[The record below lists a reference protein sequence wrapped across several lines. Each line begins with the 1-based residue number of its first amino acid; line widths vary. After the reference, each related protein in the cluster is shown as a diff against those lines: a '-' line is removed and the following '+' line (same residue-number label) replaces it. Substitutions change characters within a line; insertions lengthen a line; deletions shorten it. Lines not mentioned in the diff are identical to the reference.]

1 MSNTPLRT
9 AHGLGLEPVA
19 ADWPALREA
28 DVERLLLEYPQLGVL
43 HSLHW
48 HSPRPFSAAGL
59 ITTSSGTLFVKRHHQ
74 RVREAAWLEE
84 EHRLI
89 AHLHAQGAPVAA
101 VVSNRHGRT
110 ATTQDEWTYEI
121 HRVAAGVDLYRDALS
136 WTPFNSTAHAH
147 AAGQAL
153 ARLHLAAANYSA
165 PPRQTPVL
173 LVNARL
179 IEQAE
184 PLAAIA
190 AAAEADSAL
199 RDYLQDKDW
208 YAQLSTLL
216 LPYHTRL
223 WPLLAKQIPLWTHND
238 WHASNLLWSADSA
251 DAQVSSVLDF
261 GLADRTF
268 ALFDLANA
276 IERNGVPWLDLDH
289 GGSAPADLAAIDA
302 LLAGYHTVKPLTG
315 EDRHTLA
322 ALLPLVHVDFALSE
336 IAYFQ
341 GVVGSTSSAD
351 VAYHA
356 YLIGH
361 LHWFNGAEGQR
372 LLNHLG
378 QVQP

>member
-1 MSNTPLRT
+1 MSNTPTRT

-19 ADWPALREA
+19 ADWPALREG
-28 DVERLLLEYPQLGVL
+28 DIERLLLEYPQLGAL

-59 ITTSSGTLFVKRHHQ
+59 ITTSTATLFVKRHHHK
-74 RVREAAWLEE
+74 VREAAWLEE

-89 AHLHAQGAPVAA
+89 AHLHAHGAPVAA
-101 VVSNRHGRT
+101 IVPNRHGHT
-110 ATTQDEWTYEI
+110 ATSQDEWTYEI
-121 HRVAAGVDLYRDALS
+121 HRVADGVDLYRDALS
-136 WTPFNSTAHAH
+136 WSPLQSLQHAN

-153 ARLHLAAANYSA
+153 AKLHLAAADYDA
-165 PPRQTPVL
+165 APRQAKVL

-179 IEQAE
+179 ISQDD

-199 RDYLQDKDW
+199 ADYLQHQDW
-208 YAQLSTLL
+208 HAQLSELL
-216 LPYHTRL
+216 LPRHAVL
-223 WPLLAKQIPLWTHND
+223 LPLLKDQPPLWTHND
-238 WHASNLLWSADSA
+238 WHASNLLWSDGSA
-251 DAQVSSVLDF
+251 EASVTSVLDF

-276 IERNGVPWLDLDH
+276 IERNCVPWLDLDS
-289 GGSAPADLAAIDA
+289 GGTAPAQLDAIDA
-302 LLAGYHTVKPLTG
+302 LLAGYHAIKPLS
-315 EDRHTLA
+315 ENDLRTLA

-336 IAYFQ
+336 VAYFQ
-341 GVVGSTSSAD
+341 GIVGSTSSAD
-351 VAYHA
+351 VAYDA

-372 LLNHLG
+372 LLNHLA
-378 QVQP
+378 QVQL

>member
-1 MSNTPLRT
+1 MSQTPPRT

-19 ADWPALREA
+19 ADWPALRDS
-28 DVERLLLEYPQLGVL
+28 DVERLLLEYPDLGAL

-59 ITTSSGTLFVKRHHQ
+59 ITTGTGTLFVKRHHVK
-74 RVREAAWLEE
+74 VREAAWLEE

-101 VVSNRHGRT
+101 VVPNRHGRT
-110 ATTQDEWTYEI
+110 ATSQDEWTYEI

-136 WTPFNSTAHAH
+136 WTPFQSHQHAY

-153 ARLHLAAANYSA
+153 AKLHLAAAGYDA
-165 PPRQTPVL
+165 PRREATVL

-179 IEQAE
+179 IEQKD

-190 AAAEADSAL
+190 AAAQADSAL
-199 RDYLQDKDW
+199 ADYLSDKDW
-208 YAQLSTLL
+208 RAPLTDLL
-216 LPYHTRL
+216 LPYHAAL
-223 WPLLAKQIPLWTHND
+223 LPLLKAQPPLWTHND
-238 WHASNLLWSADSA
+238 WHASNLLWSSDKA
-251 DAQVSSVLDF
+251 DAHVVSVLDF

-276 IERNGVPWLDLDH
+276 LERNTVPWLDLDT
-289 GGSAPADLAAIDA
+289 GGSAPADLHAIDA
-302 LLAGYHTVKPLTG
+302 LLAGYHSVKPLSR
-315 EDRHTLA
+315 DDLRTLA
-322 ALLPLVHVDFALSE
+322 ALLPLVHIDFAVSE

-361 LHWFNGAEGQR
+361 LHWFNGVEGQR
-372 LLNHLG
+372 LLSHLL
-378 QVQP
+378 QVSL